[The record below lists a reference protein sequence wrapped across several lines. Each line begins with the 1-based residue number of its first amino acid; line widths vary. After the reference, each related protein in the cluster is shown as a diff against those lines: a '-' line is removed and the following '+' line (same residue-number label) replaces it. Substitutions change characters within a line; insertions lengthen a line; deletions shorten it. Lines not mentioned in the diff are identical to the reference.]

1 MMTRDPMGRKM
12 IGSGHTWN
20 QQKVKRQAG
29 TLVPGPELDDGT
41 KKMMQQNK
49 VVQGQAKT
57 VALQAELQ
65 RTRTSMLPTGQQN
78 YGLSREIA
86 NRGRRGF

>member
-1 MMTRDPMGRKM
+1 MMSSDPMGRKM
-12 IGSGHTWN
+12 IGSG
-20 QQKVKRQAG
+20 KRFPQMRAQARAG
-29 TLVPGPELDDGT
+29 TLVPKPPLDDGT
-41 KKMMQQNK
+41 KNMTAQNRH
-49 VVQGQAKT
+49 VQGQVKT

-65 RTRTSMLPTGQQN
+65 RTRSTMLPTGQQN